1 MNADNCGQNRKKK
14 KKKWWCE
21 DVLWGKKKRK
31 EGFWGELCDE
41 KVGL

>member
-1 MNADNCGQNRKKK
+1 MQIIVGKTGRR